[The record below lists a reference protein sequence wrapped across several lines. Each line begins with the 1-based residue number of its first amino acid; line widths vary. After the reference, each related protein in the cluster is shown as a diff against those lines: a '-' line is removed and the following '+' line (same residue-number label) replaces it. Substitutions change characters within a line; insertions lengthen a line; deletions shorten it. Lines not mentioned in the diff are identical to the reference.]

1 MGGSYLL
8 IFKKERVGTEG
19 REATEFFKCVQHK
32 QNSMLGIRG
41 KVLTSS
47 AGSLWG
53 AGGADRGAGG
63 VRAAV
68 VTDRACPGAAA
79 APPLQHAGVEVGV
92 APGVLGQV
100 VAAHEAFLTQR
111 AAELLL
117 SGVSAVVPGQLIRA
131 SELLVTAL
139 PVAFK
144 RPLTCM
150 GP

>member
-1 MGGSYLL
+1 M
-8 IFKKERVGTEG
+8 GTEEG
-19 REATEFFKCVQHK
+19 EATEFFKCVQHK
-32 QNSMLGIRG
+32 QNSTLGIRG

-53 AGGADRGAGG
+53 AGGADGGAGG

-100 VAAHEAFLTQR
+100 VAAHEALLAQR

-131 SELLVTAL
+131 GELLVTAL
-139 PVAFK
+139 PVAFE
-144 RPLTCM
+144 RPLTCREQTRC
-150 GP
+150 G

>member
-1 MGGSYLL
+1 M
-8 IFKKERVGTEG
+8 
-19 REATEFFKCVQHK
+19 
-32 QNSMLGIRG
+32 
-41 KVLTSS
+41 LTSS

-53 AGGADRGAGG
+53 AGGADRGARG

-79 APPLQHAGVEVGV
+79 APPLEHAGVEVGV

-100 VAAHEAFLTQR
+100 VAAHEAFLTQG

-131 SELLVTAL
+131 SKLLVTAL
-139 PVAFK
+139 PVAFE
-144 RPLTCM
+144 RPLTCREQTRH
-150 GP
+150 G